1 MLVVI
6 LTVNTVPLI
15 RDLLRHTSQYATD
28 WKEIG
33 TLLGLR
39 NGELKIIQYE
49 HSKSVHDCWCTM
61 LQKWRKD
68 IPNASWG
75 QLITAI
81 DSLAK
86 YSPTEKGYYL
96 TYVY

>member
-1 MLVVI
+1 M
-6 LTVNTVPLI
+6 NTIPSTK
-15 RDLLRHTSQYATD
+15 DLLHHTSQYAAD

-39 NGELKIIQYE
+39 YGELKIIEYE
-49 HSKSVHDCWCTM
+49 HSRSVRDCYLYM
-61 LQKWRKD
+61 LVKWLH

-81 DSLAK
+81 ESLAK
-86 YSPTEKGYYL
+86 YSPTEKGD
-96 TYVY
+96 